1 MHFSESMGSSIQNI
15 FTHKMRSFLTLLG
28 IIIGVFAVVTM
39 FSTIYGMK
47 TLINERMKEMGWNNS
62 LIIYPSSGEENI
74 SSRNRHRFRHIQ
86 REAKPLT
93 FKDYLLLKKNVNSKY
108 IYGQIET
115 WKKYLFKEKE
125 EYINLKA
132 TNNEFFLSKTYAIK
146 TGRYFNSFES
156 LNSLKVCVVGY
167 HFAEKYF
174 NNKNSLGEKISIGNQ
189 RYKIIGILDNDKL
202 NANGMNFNTWQ
213 RRRELESVYIPLST
227 GAKYLKSN
235 NSIDFIYL
243 QSSSENEFSDM
254 KNSVRQNLL
263 ANHNMGHDFSFNDI
277 GALMLNITKEI
288 NEMMKK
294 WNITLSAIASI
305 SLIVGGIGLF
315 STLLI
320 SINERMKEIGIRKSI
335 GATDRDIFLLFILE
349 AITLSLMGAFGG
361 IFFSTLLIKITSLL
375 LKFSFPVPI
384 EGVLLGV
391 AFSLFIGFAS
401 GIYPA
406 YKASKIDPIKAIY
419 YFE

>member
-1 MHFSESMGSSIQNI
+1 MHFSESLGSSVQNI
-15 FTHKMRSFLTLLG
+15 FTHKLRSFLTLLG

-39 FSTIYGMK
+39 FSTVYGMK

-74 SSRNRHRFRHIQ
+74 SSSMRHRFRRIQ

-93 FKDYLLLKKNVNSKY
+93 FEDYLLIKKNVNSKY
-108 IYGQIET
+108 IYGQIES
-115 WKKYLFKEKE
+115 WQKYLHNEKE
-125 EYINLKA
+125 ENLNLKA
-132 TNNEFFLSKTYAIK
+132 TNNEFFLSKTYVIK

-156 LNSLKVCVVGY
+156 LNSLKVCIIGY
-167 HFAEKYF
+167 HFAEEYF
-174 NNKNSLGEKISIGNQ
+174 KNKNPLGKKINVGNH

-202 NANGMNFNTWQ
+202 NSSGMNFNTWQ
-213 RRRELESVYIPLST
+213 RKRELEAVYIPLST

-235 NSIDFIYL
+235 NAIDYIYL
-243 QSSSENEFSDM
+243 QANSESEFSDM

-349 AITLSLMGAFGG
+349 AITLSLMGALVG
-361 IFFSTLLIKITSLL
+361 ILLSTLLVKVITVA
-375 LKFSFPVPI
+375 LKFSFPVPM
-384 EGVLLGV
+384 EGILLGI

>member
-1 MHFSESMGSSIQNI
+1 MYFSESLGSSIQNI
-15 FTHKMRSFLTLLG
+15 FTHKLRSFLTLLG

-47 TLINERMKEMGWNNS
+47 LLINERMKEMGWNNS
-62 LIIYPSSGEENI
+62 LIIYPSAGEENI
-74 SSRNRHRFRHIQ
+74 SSRMRHRFRRIQ

-93 FKDYLLLKKNVNSKY
+93 FEDYLLLRKNVNSKY
-108 IYGQIET
+108 IYGQIES
-115 WKKYLFKEKE
+115 WQKYLFNNKE
-125 EYINLKA
+125 ENLNLKA
-132 TNNEFFLSKTYAIK
+132 TNNEFFTSKTYVLK
-146 TGRYFNSFES
+146 NGRYFNSFES

-167 HFAEKYF
+167 YFAEKYF
-174 NNKNSLGEKISIGNQ
+174 KNKDSLGEKISIGNH
-189 RYKIIGILDNDKL
+189 RYKIIGVLDEDKL
-202 NANGMNFNTWQ
+202 NSSGMNFNTWQ
-213 RRRELESVYIPLST
+213 RKRELESVYIPLST
-227 GAKYLKSN
+227 GSKYLKSDN
-235 NSIDFIYL
+235 AIDFIYL
-243 QSSSENEFSDM
+243 QANSESEFSDM
-254 KNSVRQNLL
+254 KNATRQNLL

-349 AITLSLMGAFGG
+349 AITLSLLGALIG
-361 IFFSTLLIKITSLL
+361 ILFSTL
-375 LKFSFPVPI
+375 
-384 EGVLLGV
+384 
-391 AFSLFIGFAS
+391 
-401 GIYPA
+401 
-406 YKASKIDPIKAIY
+406 
-419 YFE
+419 

>member
-1 MHFSESMGSSIQNI
+1 MYFSESLASSFQNI
-15 FTHKMRSFLTLLG
+15 FTHKIRSFLTLLG

-62 LIIYPSSGEENI
+62 LIIYPSAGEENI
-74 SSRNRHRFRHIQ
+74 SSHRRHRFRRMK
-86 REAKPLT
+86 REVKPLT
-93 FKDYLLLKKNVNSKY
+93 FKDYLLLKKNVESKY
-108 IYGQIET
+108 IYGYIET
-115 WKKYLFKEKE
+115 WQKYLYNEKE
-125 EYINLKA
+125 DYVSLKA
-132 TNNEFFLSKTYAIK
+132 TNNEFFQSKTYILK
-146 TGRYFNSFES
+146 NGRYFNSFES

-167 HFAEKYF
+167 HFAEKYL
-174 NNKNSLGEKISIGNQ
+174 KNGKQLGEKISIGNQ
-189 RYKIIGILDNDKL
+189 RYKIVGVLDDDKL
-202 NANGMNFNTWQ
+202 NANGMNFNNWE
-213 RRRELESVYIPLST
+213 RKRDLEAVYIPLST
-227 GAKYLKSN
+227 GAKYLRADN
-235 NSIDFIYL
+235 AIDYLYL
-243 QSSSENEFSDM
+243 QAANEDDFSSM
-254 KNSVRQNLL
+254 KNRTRQNLL
-263 ANHNMGHDFSFNDI
+263 VSHNMGHDFSFNNI
-277 GALMLNITKEI
+277 GALMMNITKEI

-335 GATDRDIFLLFILE
+335 GATNKDIFLLFILE
-349 AITLSLMGAFGG
+349 AITLSLLGALIG
-361 IFFSTLLIKITSLL
+361 IFLSALLVKVITVA
-375 LKFSFPVPI
+375 LKFSFPIPL
-384 EGVLLGV
+384 EGILLGI

-406 YKASKIDPIKAIY
+406 YKASKINPIKAIY